1 MRNIRRSLTVALSMI
16 LIITLTLLIGSKLFT
31 SQVASA
37 QYVKGVQI
45 ASELDF
51 TDVDETRFSNNSN
64 YISYTEFRNTIATP
78 SATPAS
84 IIAATKGQGK
94 KIRIDTAQELHRFS
108 VDVSPFEDKNY
119 SSNGTYDKIQAL
131 LSLDYVLGNDIDY
144 LEMTGNTFTPI
155 GFHYTKDNVTYHQAF
170 TGTFDG
176 RGFEIKNLYLA
187 DYHDLVIIEDEED
200 IMVTPYY
207 AMFSFNDGLIS
218 NLGLVDPHY
227 ELRLAHDQLTKTA
240 HLVGENNGTVNHTF
254 VIYKDKEAGIM
265 MRTQTGQTQSSYE
278 AAGLVYKNNGTFTNS
293 YYAGDVVINKVHIKN
308 FKVQPVLYESTNNNH
323 SNLIYDSTIYKLSV
337 DVGGQTIAV
346 TPVNSLNTGQDTT
359 TLKTNGLGNTWFYY
373 PNYRYPAQFGL
384 NENNNNLQINNGV
397 ELVFYNKL
405 LRLNY
410 NDTNNVSYRSRNY
423 VLTTDIDMRMVSA
436 SAYKTPS
443 RDFSGKLDG
452 NNNYIGFLTITQAV
466 TVNEEYYSGMF
477 SVLSGEVSNLVI
489 AKSMVTLTKKEAT
502 KMFYHIGLLA
512 GSLNDAKIDNVKID
526 GSVSIGEKNPRELNL
541 GLLAG
546 DGFGQITNTYAKG
559 DVNSNTVFDKT
570 DLTEINY
577 HIGGIIGR
585 VTNNKTL
592 KMNKVLHVGDIF
604 GPTSTNPTRITSLT
618 VNLGGVVGH
627 ATNSLFKHEFKDIMH
642 AGTITLSDLY
652 TSNLVYYVA
661 GVIGYS
667 GGTSYQVSDNNR
679 NWLHR
684 GTIFSN
690 ITAVNTT
697 DRQVLASGVVNANHT
712 EKTEFISLYN
722 DHLIMDTTQQ
732 MLVDSQLNRDLVF
745 APLINSLSTS
755 GIIVSQS
762 KNEGDQLYN
771 YHTEN
776 SGIILTKG
784 PSLLRFV
791 ENSGNYSLSGF
802 SYNTKLT
809 IAGISISDN
818 VDYLNVINKGEIKI
832 FNLTNTS
839 SVNTTVDDSRYFD
852 DQDDASL
859 RVGGIAV
866 TLSPNKFMRNAYSNA
881 TISIANVNINKA
893 NLYVGGLVVEN
904 QAGDLHTQDSELT
917 PKAVIGIINSVNY
930 SNITSTNTNTIYGI
944 NGRGNSFV
952 GGIVSLNKGSIQDT
966 INHGNITFY
975 NKYASPTV
983 TFEADSVFAG
993 RVRTYESGVIVGGIA
1008 ASIASQHSRV
1018 YDTSNG
1024 GDIIGVSMR
1033 FVRSGGIVAQ
1043 SLPAELKA
1051 GLVYKESDTNILGSI
1066 ISNGINYSSVLAIT
1080 SQISQYD
1087 RSSIT
1092 PIGVSHRNLY
1102 VGGTN
1107 TGRTLSDLLYPTTV
1121 ATSERPGI
1129 HSSAGG
1135 VIGYG
1140 LSEMRRMIN
1149 HGRIVATDVAG
1160 GVVGATFIHDESG
1173 AQRTYVKIDTAI
1185 NYGEVRAF
1193 RTASYSSFDKI
1204 NFNISNLDNSLYG
1217 VNDDFIFPTGVSAYN
1232 LRMAPRHKRGIGGVF
1247 GRLQRGGNENMVGDG
1262 TAGSFF
1268 DFVVNMNPNVD
1279 LIGRLD
1285 QNYNFTYSSVAFKF
1299 ANAKYYSARQNDST
1313 SAMFTG
1319 YYVKTG
1325 IVRYPTSEYSNEII
1339 YDTIRYFEYN
1349 ENGRRYR
1356 QYQGYGILITRL
1368 SGGSFITQTQHRG
1381 IFLSIGNQRVDEG
1394 LGEYNS
1400 SGTTTYTDNNVIW
1413 RDLQDRID
1421 IGEANLNI
1429 ADTYFPHING
1439 KYVGETSF
1447 VPDINYNPQTYGATG
1462 LYFHDLKEVPWITEN
1477 HTSNPEAINLYD
1489 PAFEMRNDKT
1499 ILSNGESIAK
1509 YIYFAPNS
1517 ILGERFKPTRPQ
1529 GMYVLASTAGSVFG
1543 SALPINARINQLAG
1557 LDGVK
1562 PFDIDYEDPSHLAA
1576 IDHMTDHKYLK
1587 YKNLFQTYLND
1598 KSELLKDNQTL
1609 SFTEKTNGFEVGNPV
1624 INHTTKTITFE
1635 YNMELLDVGQNH
1647 VAFEIPRANLP
1658 FRAFLA
1664 APYDSTNHPAENEFR
1679 QELYQEKMSNPN
1691 QISSNVY
1698 SPILSVDFTTDSN
1711 FMLKY
1716 NGKYDTINTSYETVL
1731 GNVRSYSEAALADIN
1746 LFNQFYTDYTI
1757 RINFK
1762 EAKPAN
1768 IRPVA
1773 YTIDN
1778 NTNSVII
1785 PETTTY
1791 PFTISTPINNKINI
1805 RHQDLP
1811 GILNIG
1817 YDFTHLLELYYV
1829 DSSNNSHLVD
1839 KQYYTILN
1847 NPVNAQGYFN
1857 STVEFGDQLKAGT
1870 YKISF
1875 KYYNSGVTRDII
1887 VTKSAKTTASIET
1900 LKHKYSD
1907 ILTNPNNNFTT
1918 TVPFLY
1924 EILNSDMVI
1933 TTNTN
1938 STEPYLY
1945 DKSYQIPFLDELQL
1959 TPFAELTNVTFNKT
1973 FLPTGY
1979 VRFDVTYTVKSES
1992 GALFIY
1998 NHTLDEVPVELLARY
2013 TNGVISHHDPLTANR
2028 DDEMT
2033 IFGIHYNMRPEFID
2047 KFYSLNPNDDVYL
2060 QIDSDQGYD
2069 SSNYSTSYG
2078 SVDISMGYDVAPGD
2092 YSFTISVVRSDNNGG
2107 SHAIN
2112 LGTHVLRKLAGT
2124 SAYLKNIE
2132 FGEEGLEVSY
2142 PTIKVINP
2150 QTNPGPIEYLS
2161 NNQNPQ
2167 FRNFNNSYE
2176 AFVYYAGIDYN
2187 EADTNKEKHIRI
2199 VGELDNTDMT
2209 SYVPRMVEHL
2219 PAGATIKRLYY
2230 QNGVR
2235 QYTDPVPKDAT
2246 PEQLATLEAD
2256 FTVYPTDG
2264 SEPDESSQDD
2274 VIITYVVTSE
2284 DGLSEVYYY
2293 ISVSDATFNITY
2305 IFNIY
2310 YMVGSENGNIGTKT
2324 NINDITRFNNI
2335 PILVEVTNMDT
2346 ELPFNEVHHTVGT
2359 FPVFTHVKKFQNQMR
2374 MYYQALEQ
2382 AQVTHYKFRFARNR
2396 AGFYQMLVDL
2406 PDEYTYTITFNDQHL
2421 KDINQVDGENTDA
2434 RLSNIEGKYFYIN
2447 QGIRNRIR
2455 RLDIIISHRNYD
2467 GGWGLHQNKTTYHD

>member
-1 MRNIRRSLTVALSMI
+1 MRKIRRSLTVALSMI
-16 LIITLTLLIGSKLFT
+16 LIVTLTLLIGSKLFT
-31 SQVASA
+31 RQVASA
-37 QYVKGVQI
+37 QYVKGVAI
-45 ASELDF
+45 ASELDL
-51 TDVDETRFSNNSN
+51 TDVDETRFSPNSE

-78 SATPAS
+78 TATPAS

-94 KIRIDTAQELHRFS
+94 IIRIDSAQELHRFS

-119 SSNGTYDKIQAL
+119 STNGTYDKIQAL

-144 LEMTGNTFTPI
+144 LEMTGNTFIPI
-155 GFHYTKDNVTYHQAF
+155 GFHYIKDNNTYHQSF

-200 IMVTPYY
+200 IMVIPYY
-207 AMFSFNDGLIS
+207 AMFTFNDGVIS

-227 ELRLAHDQLTKTA
+227 ELRLSHDQLTKAA

-308 FKVQPVLYESTNNNH
+308 FKVQPVLYQSTNNH
-323 SNLIYDSTIYKLSV
+323 SNLVYDSTIYKSSV
-337 DVGGQTIAV
+337 DVGGQTIDI

-359 TLKTNGLGNTWFYY
+359 TLKTSGLGNTWFYY
-373 PNYRYPAQFGL
+373 PNYRYPALFGL
-384 NENNNNLQINNGV
+384 TESSNNLQITNGV

-423 VLTTDIDMRMVSA
+423 VLTNDIDMRMASP

-452 NNNYIGFLTITQAV
+452 NNNYIGYLTIAQAV

-477 SVLSGEVSNLVI
+477 SVLLGEVSNLVI
-489 AKSMVTLTKKEAT
+489 VKSAVTLTKKEAT

-512 GSLNDAKIDNVKID
+512 GSLNDAKIENVKID

-546 DGFGQITNTYAKG
+546 DGFGEITNTYARG

-570 DLTEINY
+570 DLTQINY
-577 HIGGIIGR
+577 YIGGIIGR
-585 VTNNKTL
+585 ATNNKTL

-604 GPTSTNPTRITSLT
+604 GPSSTNPTRINSLT
-618 VNLGGVVGH
+618 VYLGGVVGH
-627 ATNSLFKHEFKDIMH
+627 STNSLLKHEFKDIMH
-642 AGTITLSDLY
+642 AGTINLSDLY
-652 TSNLVYYVA
+652 TDNLMYYAA
-661 GVIGYS
+661 GTIGYS
-667 GGTSYQVSDNNR
+667 GGTGYQVSDNNR

-697 DRQVLASGVVNANHT
+697 TRQVLASGVVNANHS
-712 EKTEFISLYN
+712 EKTEFIGLYN
-722 DHLIMDTTQQ
+722 DHLIMDASQQ
-732 MLVDSQLNRDLVF
+732 MLVDSQSNRYLVF

-762 KNEGDQLYN
+762 KNEGDQVYT

-791 ENSGNYSLSGF
+791 ENVGNYSLSDF

-809 IAGISISDN
+809 IAGISKSDN
-818 VDYLNVINKGEIKI
+818 IDYLNVINKGEIKV

-839 SVNTTVDDSRYFD
+839 NVNMTASSRRYFD
-852 DQDDASL
+852 SQDDASL

-866 TLSPNKFMRNAYSNA
+866 TLSANKFMRNAYSNA
-881 TISIANVNINKA
+881 KISIANVDINKA

-904 QAGDLHTQDSELT
+904 QAGDLHTQDNELT
-917 PKAVIGIINSVNY
+917 PKALFGIINSVNY
-930 SNITSTNTNTIYGI
+930 SNITSTTTNDIYGI
-944 NGRGNSFV
+944 NGRGNTFV

-975 NKYASPTV
+975 NKYTNPSIV
-983 TFEADSVFAG
+983 FETDVVFAG

-1008 ASIASQHSRV
+1008 ASIASQYSRV

-1033 FVRSGGIVAQ
+1033 FARSGGIVAQ
-1043 SLPAELKA
+1043 SLSAELKA
-1051 GLVYKESDTNILGSI
+1051 GLVYEESDTNILNSI

-1080 SQISQYD
+1080 NQISQYN
-1087 RSSIT
+1087 RSQVNPS
-1092 PIGVSHRNLY
+1092 GGSHNNLY
-1102 VGGTN
+1102 VGGSN
-1107 TGRTLSDLLYPTTV
+1107 TLRTLTALPYPTTV

-1129 HSSAGG
+1129 HSSSGG

-1149 HGRIVATDVAG
+1149 HGRIIATDVAG
-1160 GVVGATFIHDESG
+1160 GVVGATFIHDENRT
-1173 AQRTYVKIDTAI
+1173 QRTYVKIDTAI

-1193 RTASYSSFDKI
+1193 RTTSYNSFDKI
-1204 NFNISNLDNSLYG
+1204 NFNISNINNYLYG
-1217 VNDDFIFPTGVSAYN
+1217 VNDDFIFPTGVSAYD

-1247 GRLQRGGNENMVGDG
+1247 GRLQRGGDEHMVGDG
-1262 TAGSFF
+1262 TEGSFF

-1285 QNYNFTYSSVAFKF
+1285 QNYNFTYSSIAFKF

-1319 YYVKTG
+1319 YYVKTNG
-1325 IVRYPTSEYSNEII
+1325 VRYPIGQYSDEIL
-1339 YDTIRYFEYN
+1339 YDKIRYFEYN

-1356 QYQGYGILITRL
+1356 QYQGYGILRTRQSAL
-1368 SGGSFITQTQHRG
+1368 FAQTQHQG

-1394 LGEYNS
+1394 LGKYLTG
-1400 SGTTTYTDNNVIW
+1400 GTITYEDNNIIW
-1413 RDLQDRID
+1413 RDLQSRID
-1421 IGEANLNI
+1421 IGEANLNLE
-1429 ADTYFPHING
+1429 DTYFPNPNG
-1439 KYVGETSF
+1439 KQVSTTSF
-1447 VPDINYNPQTYGATG
+1447 VGNINYNPQTYSTSG
-1462 LYFHDLKEVPWITEN
+1462 LSFHDLKEVPWITEN

-1543 SALPINARINQLAG
+1543 STLPINTRINQLAG
-1557 LDGVK
+1557 LDGSK
-1562 PFDIDYEDPSHLAA
+1562 PYNIDYEDPSNLAV

-1609 SFTEKTNGFEVGNPV
+1609 SFKEKTNGFEVGNSV
-1624 INHTTKTITFE
+1624 INHNTKTITFE
-1635 YNMELLDVGQNH
+1635 YNMELLDVGQDH
-1647 VAFEIPRANLP
+1647 VDFEIPKASLP

-1664 APYDSTNHPAENEFR
+1664 APYDSTIHPAENEFR
-1679 QELYQEKMSNPN
+1679 QALFQEKMSNPS
-1691 QISSNVY
+1691 QVSSTVY
-1698 SPILSVDFTTDSN
+1698 PTILRFTFAGNPN
-1711 FMLKY
+1711 FMTTYYGKY
-1716 NGKYDTINTSYETVL
+1716 NTTANSYETVL
-1731 GNVRSYSEAALADIN
+1731 GNVRSYSEAALTEAS
-1746 LFNQFYTDYTI
+1746 LFNQFYTDYTV
-1757 RINFK
+1757 RIIFK
-1762 EAKPAN
+1762 AAVAPN

-1773 YTIDN
+1773 YIIDSDNIDN
-1778 NTNSVII
+1778 QVTI
-1785 PETTTY
+1785 PSTTTY
-1791 PFTISTPINNKINI
+1791 PYTINTPINQYINI
-1805 RHQDLP
+1805 RHHDLP
-1811 GILNIG
+1811 GILNVG

-1829 DSSNNSHLVD
+1829 DSSNNDHLVD
-1839 KQYYTILN
+1839 KQYYTITGE
-1847 NPVNAQGYFN
+1847 PVNPQGYFRSIIN
-1857 STVEFGDQLKAGT
+1857 FGDQLKAGT

-1875 KYYNSGVTRDII
+1875 KYYNSGDTRDII
-1887 VTKSAKTTASIET
+1887 VTKAAKTTASIEM
-1900 LKHKYSD
+1900 LKHQYSD
-1907 ILTNPNNNFTT
+1907 ILTNPNTNFST

-1924 EILNSDMVI
+1924 EISNSDMAI

-1945 DKSYQIPFLDELQL
+1945 DKSYSIPFLEELKL
-1959 TPFAELTNVTFNKT
+1959 TPFAELTNATFTKN

-1979 VRFDVTYTVKSES
+1979 VRFIVTYTVKAENGSTYT
-1992 GALFIY
+1992 Y
-1998 NHTLDEVPVELLARY
+1998 NHTLNEVPVELLARY

-2033 IFGIHYNMRPEFID
+2033 IFGIHYNMHPDFIEQ
-2047 KFYSLNPNDDVYL
+2047 FYNLNPNDPIHL
-2060 QIDSDQGYD
+2060 RIDNDQGYD
-2069 SSNYSTSYG
+2069 SSNYGTSYG
-2078 SVDISMGYDVAPGD
+2078 SVDISMDYDVAPGD
-2092 YSFTISVVRSDNNGG
+2092 YTFTINVVRIDNNGA
-2107 SHAIN
+2107 SHVIN
-2112 LGTHVLRKLAGT
+2112 LGSHVLRKLAGT

-2142 PTIKVINP
+2142 PTIKIINP
-2150 QTNPGPIEYLS
+2150 QTNQGPIEYLPG
-2161 NNQNPQ
+2161 NQNPQ
-2167 FRNFNNSYE
+2167 FTNYNNSYE
-2176 AFVYYAGIDYN
+2176 AFVYYVGIDYN
-2187 EADTNKEKHIRI
+2187 EADTNNEKHIRI
-2199 VGELDNTDMT
+2199 IGELDNTDMT

-2219 PAGATIKRLYY
+2219 PVGATIRRLYY

-2264 SEPDESSQDD
+2264 SEPDENSSED

-2284 DGLSEVYYY
+2284 DGLSEAYYY

-2310 YMVGSENGNIGTKT
+2310 YMVGSETGSIGTKT

-2346 ELPFNEVHHTVGT
+2346 ELPFTDVHQTVGT

-2374 MYYQALEQ
+2374 MYYQALNQ
-2382 AQVTHYKFRFARNR
+2382 SQVGSYKFRFARNR

-2406 PDEYTYTITFNDQHL
+2406 PDDYNYTITFNDQHL
-2421 KDINQVDGENTDA
+2421 KDINQVDGDNTDP
-2434 RLSNIEGKYFYIN
+2434 RLANIEGKYFYIN

-2455 RLDIIISHRNYD
+2455 RLDIIISHKNYE